1 MCVDLSVLTYVCCS
15 GARSLLVSR
24 QEFWAQL
31 SHKAGLPNIY
41 YTVQYTVRHIVP
53 LPQHPKFCF

>member
-41 YTVQYTVRHIVP
+41 YTVQYTVRHI
-53 LPQHPKFCF
+53 Q